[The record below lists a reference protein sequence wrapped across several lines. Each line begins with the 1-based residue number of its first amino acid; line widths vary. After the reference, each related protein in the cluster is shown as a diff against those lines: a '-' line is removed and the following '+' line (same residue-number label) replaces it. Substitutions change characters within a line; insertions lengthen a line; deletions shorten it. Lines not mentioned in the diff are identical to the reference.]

1 MYICRMETNIS
12 LESIG
17 QTLGNRDHT
26 TIMHGTEKIEKARK
40 DNKELDNSIEV
51 IKKKTEYNK
60 IAVLWITSFFYCE

>member
-17 QTLGNRDHT
+17 QSLGNRDHT

-40 DNKELDNSIEV
+40 SDKELDNSIEI
-51 IKKKTEYNK
+51 IKKKLN
-60 IAVLWITSFFYCE
+60 IAK